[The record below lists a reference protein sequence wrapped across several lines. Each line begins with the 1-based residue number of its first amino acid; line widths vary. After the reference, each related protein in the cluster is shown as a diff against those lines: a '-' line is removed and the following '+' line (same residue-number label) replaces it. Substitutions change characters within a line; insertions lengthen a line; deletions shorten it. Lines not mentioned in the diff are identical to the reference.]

1 MEWHCCRD
9 PQNAPGMN
17 DMNTQMQIR
26 SMIPAPILHPTIAPP
41 PISAPG
47 NGDLEV
53 KLISIID
60 LQSELAQLAANLA
73 NLVNGGSKD
82 HFMLAQG
89 ILHQVKTI

>member
-1 MEWHCCRD
+1 
-9 PQNAPGMN
+9 
-17 DMNTQMQIR
+17 MNTQMQIR
-26 SMIPAPILHPTIAPP
+26 SIIPAPMLHPTIAPP
-41 PISAPG
+41 SISALE

-53 KLISIID
+53 KLILIID